1 MKIYAI
7 LVHPAKSSLNH
18 ALFDRAVASFESH
31 GHDVDVLD
39 LYRSKFDPRGLE
51 NNFKRDFWLPGIA
64 SKIRS
69 FTDKW
74 LLANQADLLPKF
86 VQQEIEKLKETD
98 LLYIQCPLWW
108 WTYPSLLKAYIE
120 NVFAYDALF
129 TLNNVETK
137 DGKQEHSKFLTGRKV
152 MLSMTT
158 GGSRE
163 FMESYFG
170 KEENLTCHMRV
181 QFGLV
186 GYEFMPP
193 YFTWSVGAHTVLNA
207 KKEASSDHLV
217 DNLEKY
223 LIEHVV

>member
-1 MKIYAI
+1 MKIYAM
-7 LVHPAKSSLNH
+7 LVHPAKTSLNH
-18 ALFDRAVASFESH
+18 ALFDRAVNCFIAN
-31 GHDVDVLD
+31 GHEVKTLD

-51 NNFKRDFWLPGIA
+51 NNFKRDFWLPGIT

-86 VQQEIEKLKETD
+86 ARQEIEKLKEAD

-137 DGKQEHSKFLTGRKV
+137 GGKQEHDKFLTGRRV
-152 MLSMTT
+152 MMSMTT
-158 GGSRE
+158 GGSQE

-170 KEENLTCHMRV
+170 KEENLTCHMKV
-181 QFGLV
+181 QFSLV
-186 GYEFMPP
+186 GYEFMNP

-207 KKEASSDHLV
+207 KKEKDSNYLI
-217 DNLEKY
+217 DNLEKH
-223 LIEHVV
+223 LLEQVV

>member
-1 MKIYAI
+1 MKVYAI

-18 ALFDRAVASFESH
+18 ALFDRAISCFQSA
-31 GHDVDVLD
+31 GHEVKTLD
-39 LYRSKFDPRGLE
+39 LYSSKFDPRGLE

-86 VQQEIEKLKETD
+86 ALQEIEKLKESD

-137 DGKQEHSKFLTGRKV
+137 GSKQEHNKFLTGRKA
-152 MLSMTT
+152 MMSMTT
-158 GGSRE
+158 GGSQE
-163 FMESYFG
+163 FMESYFET
-170 KEENLTCHMRV
+170 EENLTRHMKV
-181 QFGLV
+181 QFELV
-186 GYEFMPP
+186 GYEFIKP

-207 KKEASSDHLV
+207 KKELSSDYLI
-217 DNLEKY
+217 DDLEKY
-223 LIEHVV
+223 LIEQIV